1 VSGLLE
7 VQHAHKTFCSGAG
20 PRRRRVVALDDVSL
34 KVGEGEIVALVGE
47 SGSGKSTL
55 GRAVVGLER
64 LDAGKAMFHG
74 VEYAHM
80 SERAMRKLR
89 PQMHLVL
96 QDPYQSLHPGMRVA
110 TAVAEPLEIAGT
122 GNAKSPKVA
131 AALEEVGLTP
141 AATLGDLALPEPLE
155 IAGTGNAKS
164 PKVAA
169 ALEEVG
175 LTPAATFLDRY
186 PHQLSGGQRQRV
198 VLARAL
204 VGRPR
209 LVVADEPTSM
219 VDATLRAGIVALIRR
234 LRDRFGIAFLVI
246 THDLDMA
253 AAVAEEVAVMQK
265 GRLVECGPT
274 PKVFSAPS
282 DDYTK
287 TLLKAAAEVG
297 RLDVAD

>member
-1 VSGLLE
+1 VTALLE
-7 VQHAHKTFCSGAG
+7 VQHACKTFRTGTGA
-20 PRRRRVVALDDVSL
+20 RRRRVMALDDVSL
-34 KVGEGEIVALVGE
+34 TVGEGEIVALVGE

-64 LDAGKAMFHG
+64 LDSGKALFEG
-74 VEYAHM
+74 VEYSRM

-131 AALEEVGLTP
+131 EALEEVGLTP
-141 AATLGDLALPEPLE
+141 A
-155 IAGTGNAKS
+155 S
-164 PKVAA
+164 Q
-169 ALEEVG
+169 
-175 LTPAATFLDRY
+175 FMDRY

-219 VDATLRAGIVALIRR
+219 VDATLRAGIVALIRK

-246 THDLDMA
+246 THDLDLA
-253 AAVAEEVAVMQK
+253 GAVAEQVAVMQR

-274 PKVFSAPS
+274 PEVFASPS

-287 TLLKAAAEVG
+287 MLLRAAADVG
-297 RLDVAD
+297 RLALAT

>member
-1 VSGLLE
+1 MSTLLQ
-7 VQHAHKTFCSGAG
+7 VQNACKTFRSGAG
-20 PRRRRVVALDDVSL
+20 ARRRRVMALDDVSL
-34 KVGEGEIVALVGE
+34 SVGEGEIVALVGE

-64 LDAGKAMFHG
+64 LDDGKAMFHG
-74 VEYAHM
+74 VEYASM
-80 SERAMRKLR
+80 SERALRKLR

-96 QDPYQSLHPGMRVA
+96 QDPYQSLHPAMRVA

-131 AALEEVGLTP
+131 EALEEVGLAP
-141 AATLGDLALPEPLE
+141 ASD
-155 IAGTGNAKS
+155 
-164 PKVAA
+164 
-169 ALEEVG
+169 
-175 LTPAATFLDRY
+175 FLLRY

-219 VDATLRAGIVALIRR
+219 VDATLRAGIVALIRQ
-234 LRDRFGIAFLVI
+234 LRDRHGIAFLVI
-246 THDLDMA
+246 THDLEMA
-253 AAVAEEVAVMQK
+253 AAVAEQVAVMQR

-274 PKVFSAPS
+274 PEVFAAPS
-282 DDYTK
+282 HAYTK
-287 TLLKAAAEVG
+287 TLLRAATELG

>member
-1 VSGLLE
+1 VTALLE
-7 VQHAHKTFCSGAG
+7 VQHASKAFRSGAG
-20 PRRRRVVALDDVSL
+20 ARRRRVVALDDVSL
-34 KVGEGEIVALVGE
+34 SVGEGEIVALVGE

-64 LDAGKAMFHG
+64 LDAGRALFDG
-74 VEYAHM
+74 VEYTGR

-96 QDPYQSLHPGMRVA
+96 QDPYQSLHPGMKVA

-122 GNAKSPKVA
+122 GNARSARVA
-131 AALEEVGLTP
+131 EALKEVGLAP
-141 AATLGDLALPEPLE
+141 A
-155 IAGTGNAKS
+155 S
-164 PKVAA
+164 
-169 ALEEVG
+169 
-175 LTPAATFLDRY
+175 TFLDRY

-234 LRDRFGIAFLVI
+234 LRDCFGIAFLVI

-253 AAVAEEVAVMQK
+253 AAVAEEVAVMQG

-274 PKVFSAPS
+274 PRVFAAPGHE
-282 DDYTK
+282 YTR

-297 RLDVAD
+297 RLGVAT

>member
-1 VSGLLE
+1 MSALLE
-7 VQHAHKTFCSGAG
+7 VQHACKTFRTGAG
-20 PRRRRVVALDDVSL
+20 ARRRRVMALDDVSL
-34 KVGEGEIVALVGE
+34 SVGDGEIVALVGE

-64 LDAGKAMFHG
+64 LDDGKALFDG
-74 VEYAHM
+74 VEYACM
-80 SERAMRKLR
+80 SERALRRLR

-110 TAVAEPLEIAGT
+110 TAVAEPLEISGT

-131 AALEEVGLTP
+131 EALEEVGLAP
-141 AATLGDLALPEPLE
+141 APD
-155 IAGTGNAKS
+155 
-164 PKVAA
+164 
-169 ALEEVG
+169 
-175 LTPAATFLDRY
+175 FLQRY

-219 VDATLRAGIVALIRR
+219 VDATLRAGIVALIRQ
-234 LRDRFGIAFLVI
+234 LRDRHGIAFLVI

-253 AAVAEEVAVMQK
+253 AAVAEQVAVMQR
-265 GRLVECGPT
+265 GRLVECGST
-274 PKVFSAPS
+274 PEVFAAPS
-282 DDYTK
+282 HEYTK
-287 TLLKAAAEVG
+287 TLLRAAAEVG
-297 RLDVAD
+297 RLGASPA

>member
-1 VSGLLE
+1 MSALLE
-7 VQHAHKTFCSGAG
+7 VQHACKTFRSGAG
-20 PRRRRVVALDDVSL
+20 ARRRRVMALDDVSL
-34 KVGEGEIVALVGE
+34 SVGSAEIVALVGE

-64 LDAGKAMFHG
+64 LDEGKALFDG
-74 VEYAHM
+74 VEYACM
-80 SERAMRKLR
+80 SERSLRRLR

-96 QDPYQSLHPGMRVA
+96 QDPYQSLHPGMRIA

-122 GNAKSPKVA
+122 GNARSPKVA
-131 AALEEVGLTP
+131 EALEEVGLTP
-141 AATLGDLALPEPLE
+141 A
-155 IAGTGNAKS
+155 S
-164 PKVAA
+164 Q
-169 ALEEVG
+169 
-175 LTPAATFLDRY
+175 FLDRY

-219 VDATLRAGIVALIRR
+219 VDATLRAGIVALIRQ
-234 LRDRFGIAFLVI
+234 LRDRHGIAFLVI

-253 AAVAEEVAVMQK
+253 AAVAEQVAVMQR

-274 PKVFSAPS
+274 PEVFAAPS
-282 DDYTK
+282 HDYTR
-287 TLLKAAAEVG
+287 TLLRAAAEVG
-297 RLDVAD
+297 RLDAAG